1 MRMTLRRI
9 FRCLVFVAAMV
20 FLLSC
25 TKEGRRSRDEMVRTV
40 FLRVSTNLNTKADVF
55 EDPADEE
62 KVVNSLRVY
71 AFTNGHLA
79 GYHRQMSDVEER
91 FLMDLTITGVSEDTY
106 EQEVEF
112 VIIANEAAMI
122 MEEDMP
128 QLGESLTRE
137 DLDRLRFI
145 AMNTSH
151 GLPMYHCGSVKV
163 KVNQTRPMSDLD
175 PAVDISGHEDH
186 ELLSQ
191 EFAFE
196 LERPVAKLTF
206 NMARKSER
214 VPEIHVKRLTM
225 LARGTRHYNYLLP
238 PGREVLEGLD
248 PRLNDRP
255 VLDESTT
262 VTVDKLADVGFE
274 EVAQT
279 YLSEV
284 VFGSQEWNIPN
295 EDNSVV
301 LHLEYSFG
309 TGTEIRHAYIYMP
322 EIKRN
327 NWYKVNCIISGE
339 GQIIIHYSVRDWELE
354 EEVEITF
361 DYPTHS
367 YLLPELP
374 AAENPEPTPDSYP
387 VMSLD
392 RPFEAYFQM
401 LYPSGQ
407 TWTPTI
413 VDLIEAEGALSN
425 PSHFDYDIEVL
436 SSSDGFTA
444 VIDPE
449 NYVAN
454 EDPQHYYMI
463 RVIPKQQANVGT
475 KVVLGIT
482 YHALGGFDYTDYLLI
497 NGSQARLFW
506 PEDDPDGAA
515 GGGYDPS
522 ALEIMQIESQNF

>member
-1 MRMTLRRI
+1 MRVTSRRI
-9 FRCLVFVAAMV
+9 FRCLVSVAAMV

-79 GYHRQMSDVEER
+79 GYHQQMSDVEER
-91 FLMDLTITGVSEDTY
+91 FLMDLTITGVSEETY

-112 VIIANEAAMI
+112 VIIANEKAMS

-128 QLGESLTRE
+128 QLGKSVTRE
-137 DLDRLRFI
+137 DLDKLRFI

-175 PAVDISGHEDH
+175 QAVDISGHEDH

-206 NMARKSER
+206 SMARRSEKI
-214 VPEIHVKRLTM
+214 PEIQVKSLEM

-238 PGREVLEGLD
+238 PGREVLEGLG

-255 VLDESTT
+255 ILDANAA
-262 VTVDKLADVGFE
+262 VIVDRLADVGFQ
-274 EVAQT
+274 EVAQA

-301 LHLEYSFG
+301 LHLEYSLG
-309 TGTEIRHAYIYMP
+309 EGTEIRHAYIYMP

-327 NWYKVNCIISGE
+327 NWYKVNCIVSGE
-339 GQIIIHYSVRDWELE
+339 GQIIIRYSVRDW
-354 EEVEITF
+354 
-361 DYPTHS
+361 
-367 YLLPELP
+367 LL
-374 AAENPEPTPDSYP
+374 EPT
-387 VMSLD
+387 
-392 RPFEAYFQM
+392 RKWK
-401 LYPSGQ
+401 G
-407 TWTPTI
+407 
-413 VDLIEAEGALSN
+413 
-425 PSHFDYDIEVL
+425 HF
-436 SSSDGFTA
+436 
-444 VIDPE
+444 
-449 NYVAN
+449 N
-454 EDPQHYYMI
+454 
-463 RVIPKQQANVGT
+463 
-475 KVVLGIT
+475 
-482 YHALGGFDYTDYLLI
+482 
-497 NGSQARLFW
+497 
-506 PEDDPDGAA
+506 
-515 GGGYDPS
+515 
-522 ALEIMQIESQNF
+522 

>member
-1 MRMTLRRI
+1 MRVTLRMM
-9 FRCLVFVAAMV
+9 FRCLVFVMAMV

-25 TKEGRRSRDEMVRTV
+25 TKEGRKSSDEMVRTV

-55 EDPADEE
+55 EEPTEAE
-62 KVVNSLRVY
+62 KVINSLRVY
-71 AFTNGHLA
+71 AFTNGHLV
-79 GYHRQMSDVEER
+79 GYHQQMSDVEER

-112 VIIANEAAMI
+112 VIIANEVAMS

-128 QLGESLTRE
+128 QLGKSVTRE
-137 DLDRLRFI
+137 ELGKLRFI
-145 AMNTSH
+145 AMNTNH
-151 GLPMYHCGSVKV
+151 GLPMYHSGSVKV

-175 PAVDISGHEDH
+175 PVVDISGHEDH

-206 NMARKSER
+206 NMARKSEK

-238 PGREVLEGLD
+238 PGREVLEGLE
-248 PRLNDRP
+248 PRLNDRSI
-255 VLDESTT
+255 LEENTT
-262 VTVDKLADVGFE
+262 VTVDELADIEFY
-274 EVAQT
+274 EVAQA

-284 VFGSQEWNIPN
+284 TFGSQEWNIPN
-295 EDNSVV
+295 DDNSVV

-309 TGTEIRHAYIYMP
+309 AGAEIRHTYIYMP

-327 NWYKVNCIISGE
+327 NWYKVNCIVSGE
-339 GQIIIHYSVRDWELE
+339 GQIIIHYSVRDWELA

-374 AAENPEPTPDSYP
+374 TAENPAPTPDSYP

-401 LYPSGQ
+401 QYPSGQ

-413 VDLIEAEGALSN
+413 VDIIEAEGSLSN
-425 PSHFDYDIEVL
+425 PSHFDYEVEVL
-436 SSSDGFTA
+436 SSNDGFTTILA
-444 VIDPE
+444 PE
-449 NYVAN
+449 NYLAD
-454 EDPQHYYMI
+454 EDPQHYFMI
-463 RVIPKQQANVGT
+463 RVTPKQQANVGT

-482 YHALGGFDYTDYLLI
+482 YSALGGFTYTDYLLI

-506 PEDDPDGAA
+506 PADDPDGAA

-522 ALEIMQIESQNF
+522 ALEIMQTESQNS

>member
-1 MRMTLRRI
+1 MRVTSRRI
-9 FRCLVFVAAMV
+9 FRCLVSVAAMV

-71 AFTNGHLA
+71 AFTNGYLA
-79 GYHRQMSDVEER
+79 GYHQQMSDVEER

-112 VIIANEAAMI
+112 VIIANEKAMS

-128 QLGESLTRE
+128 QLGESVTRE
-137 DLDRLRFI
+137 DLDKLRFI

-206 NMARKSER
+206 SMARRSEKI
-214 VPEIHVKRLTM
+214 PEIQVKSLEM

-255 VLDESTT
+255 ILDENAA
-262 VTVDKLADVGFE
+262 VIVDRLADVGFQ
-274 EVAQT
+274 EVAQA

-309 TGTEIRHAYIYMP
+309 EGTEIRHAYIYMP

-327 NWYKVNCIISGE
+327 NWYKVNCIVSGE
-339 GQIIIHYSVRDWELE
+339 GQIIIRYSVRDWLLE
-354 EEVEITF
+354 EDVDMTF

-374 AAENPEPTPDSYP
+374 TAENPEPRPDSYP

-413 VDLIEAEGALSN
+413 VEIIEAEGSLSN

-436 SSSDGFTA
+436 SSSDGFAA

-449 NYVAN
+449 DYMAN
-454 EDPQHYYMI
+454 EEPQHYFMI
-463 RVIPKQQANVGT
+463 RVTPKQQANVGT

-482 YHALGGFDYTDYLLI
+482 YSALGGFTYTDYLLI

-506 PEDDPDGAA
+506 PEDDPDSAA

-522 ALEIMQIESQNF
+522 ALEIMQVESQNS